1 MTPDLCMHFR
11 GVMKDRSKFRMQK
24 FEHRTSNAQHRTSN
38 MDIARAAQALV
49 PRVALPV
56 YKLIEYLIENSTLD
70 VRCWT
75 FILYF
80 SPLIEYVPLRFA
92 PGQEP

>member
-1 MTPDLCMHFR
+1 MTPDLCTYFPS
-11 GVMKDRSKFRMQK
+11 VMKDRLKLPMQQ
-24 FEHRTSNAQHRTSN
+24 FEHRTSNAQHRTLN
-38 MDIARAAQALV
+38 KDIARVAQALV

-75 FILYF
+75 FIHYF